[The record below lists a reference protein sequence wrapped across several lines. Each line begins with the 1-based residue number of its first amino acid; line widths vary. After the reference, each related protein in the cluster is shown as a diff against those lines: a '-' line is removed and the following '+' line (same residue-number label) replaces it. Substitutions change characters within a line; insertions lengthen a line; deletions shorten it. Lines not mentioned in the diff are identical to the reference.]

1 MPGPADQTHVTDGST
16 GGTLGGQ
23 TALVTGASSGIGRET
38 VRTLARDGADVV
50 LAARREERLRET
62 ASEVASAHGVTTEV
76 VPTDVTD
83 ADAVEALV
91 AAARERLGGLD
102 VVVANAGVAAGGAV
116 QTMSDEDYRRMMAV
130 NTDGVFYLTRA
141 ALPALRESGGHL
153 IYVGSFAGKYPRP
166 YNPVYAATKW
176 WVRGF
181 AKSVSAQ
188 VGDDDLGVT
197 VVNPAAVRTEF
208 EVGEQSMA
216 ERYEPGEVV
225 EPAEV
230 ADAIAFAAAQSPSMV
245 HELDLYDRDK
255 FTGF

>member
-1 MPGPADQTHVTDGST
+1 MSDDTA
-16 GGTLGGQ
+16 GGALGGM

-50 LAARREERLRET
+50 LAARREGRLREV
-62 ASEVASAHGVTTEV
+62 ADEVADAHGVTAEV

-83 ADAVEALV
+83 PDQVEALV
-91 AAARERLGGLD
+91 AAARERLDGLD
-102 VVVANAGVAAGGAV
+102 IVVANAGVAAGSAIE
-116 QTMSDEDYRRMMAV
+116 TMTDDEYRRMMAV

-141 ALPALRESGGHL
+141 ALPALREAGGHL
-153 IYVGSFAGKYPRP
+153 VYVGSFAGKYPRP

-188 VGDDDLGVT
+188 VGDDGVGVT

-208 EVGEQSMA
+208 EVGDQTMA

-230 ADAIAFAAAQSPSMV
+230 ADAIAFAAKQSPSMV
-245 HELDLYDRDK
+245 HELDLYERDK
-255 FTGF
+255 LTGF

>member
-1 MPGPADQTHVTDGST
+1 MSDDTA
-16 GGTLGGQ
+16 GGALGGM

-50 LAARREERLRET
+50 LAARREARLRE
-62 ASEVASAHGVTTEV
+62 VADGVADAHGVTAEV

-83 ADAVEALV
+83 PDQVEALV
-91 AAARERLGGLD
+91 AAARERLDGLD
-102 VVVANAGVAAGGAV
+102 VVVANAGVAAGSAIE
-116 QTMSDEDYRRMMAV
+116 TMTDDEYRRMMAV

-141 ALPALRESGGHL
+141 ALPALREAGGHL
-153 IYVGSFAGKYPRP
+153 VYVGSFAGKFPRP

-188 VGDDDLGVT
+188 VGDDGVGVT

-208 EVGEQSMA
+208 EVGDQTMA

-230 ADAIAFAAAQSPSMV
+230 ADAIAFAAKQSPSMV
-245 HELDLYDRDK
+245 HELDLYERDK
-255 FTGF
+255 LTGF

>member
-1 MPGPADQTHVTDGST
+1 MSDDTA
-16 GGTLGGQ
+16 GGALGGM

-50 LAARREERLRET
+50 LAARREGRLREV
-62 ASEVASAHGVTTEV
+62 ADEVADAHGVTAEV

-83 ADAVEALV
+83 PEQVEALV
-91 AAARERLGGLD
+91 AAARERLDGLD
-102 VVVANAGVAAGGAV
+102 VVVANAGVAAGSAIE
-116 QTMSDEDYRRMMAV
+116 TMTDDEYRRMMAV

-141 ALPALRESGGHL
+141 ALPALREAGGHL
-153 IYVGSFAGKYPRP
+153 VYVGSFAGKYPRP

-188 VGDDDLGVT
+188 VGDDGVGVT

-208 EVGEQSMA
+208 EVGDQTMA

-230 ADAIAFAAAQSPSMV
+230 ADAIAFAAKQSPSMV
-245 HELDLYDRDK
+245 HELDLYERDK
-255 FTGF
+255 LTGF